1 MHLNND
7 IVELKRKFLTL
18 FQKFQTNKIL
28 LVVNILTF
36 TILTFYGVIDIM
48 FLMLNESI
56 GIIVDKIKTI
66 LKGNPSICLFGSVV
80 LNDFKLGW
88 SDIDIL
94 VLTDAPIDE
103 TQVDQLVNL
112 RQTLASQHN
121 GNPYFR
127 LFEGGIL
134 TKKAFFN
141 SEKDRVV
148 YWGTSGQ
155 RITERFNI
163 DSFAVAELLSQG
175 IILNG
180 EDIRK
185 NFTYPTSQQFKDDII
200 RHYNAIRKYAV
211 NTDKNISSCGWLLD
225 IARGLYTLKYNKVI
239 PKTYAGEWA
248 IEEKLIPDVGVMKRV
263 IEIRKNPLSYINET
277 QTLEWCGTLG
287 KHIQDFADILE
298 IELNKQTV

>member
-1 MHLNND
+1 
-7 IVELKRKFLTL
+7 
-18 FQKFQTNKIL
+18 
-28 LVVNILTF
+28 
-36 TILTFYGVIDIM
+36 
-48 FLMLNESI
+48 MLNESI
-56 GIIVDKIKTI
+56 GIIVDNIKTI

-94 VLTDAPIDE
+94 VLTDKPIDE
-103 TQVDQLVNL
+103 TQADQLVNL

-175 IILNG
+175 IFLNG

-185 NFTYPTSQQFKDDII
+185 NFTYPTSQQFKQDII

-248 IEEKLIPDVGVMKRV
+248 IEEKLSPDAGVMKMV

-277 QTLEWCGTLG
+277 KTLEWCGTLG
-287 KHIQDFADILE
+287 KNIQGFADILE